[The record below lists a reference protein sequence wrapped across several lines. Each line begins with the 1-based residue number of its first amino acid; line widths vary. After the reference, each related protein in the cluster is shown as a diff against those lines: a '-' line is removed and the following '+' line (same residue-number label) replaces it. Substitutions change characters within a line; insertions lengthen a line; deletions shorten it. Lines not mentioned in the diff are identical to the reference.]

1 MKVHIFAS
9 DLLPLP
15 GLPTSGGGLRSWQL
29 IEGLRAHGLEVS
41 YSMPRK
47 VFLGSMFAEAIPPEE
62 RERGW
67 DESNQE
73 ALLERFDPEV
83 ALWCNAPTL
92 QVRPDWPGRARF
104 LADLHGPIN
113 MESVFVT
120 KRTLEDTTRELTG
133 ALARYDG
140 FSCVSGRQRYYWTGL
155 LAAAGILIDEVP
167 FAVTPLSVEVERDP
181 GERGVPDELRLIYA
195 GGFYPWQNCM
205 EVLVAIG
212 EELDRAGTG
221 RLDLFG
227 GVHEFSDSP
236 EFQELFARLRTFDR
250 VHLHGFVARDEL
262 AAYYRRASAA
272 VDLMHRNIE
281 RELAVTTRTAEYLA
295 QGIPPLYNNYN
306 ILSDLVRRHEAG
318 WCLDPDDLEGVR
330 RLVRHLLVHHAEEIP
345 RRSANAARIYTEELT
360 VPATT
365 AALAE
370 VCRELG
376 SEVRSG
382 GIRRFQAPTALRTA
396 KPFHKRFYYAWQAL
410 SGKRVRIE
418 RK

>member
-167 FAVTPLSVEVERDP
+167 FAVTPLSVEVERD
-181 GERGVPDELRLIYA
+181 R
-195 GGFYPWQNCM
+195 
-205 EVLVAIG
+205 
-212 EELDRAGTG
+212 
-221 RLDLFG
+221 
-227 GVHEFSDSP
+227 
-236 EFQELFARLRTFDR
+236 
-250 VHLHGFVARDEL
+250 
-262 AAYYRRASAA
+262 
-272 VDLMHRNIE
+272 
-281 RELAVTTRTAEYLA
+281 
-295 QGIPPLYNNYN
+295 
-306 ILSDLVRRHEAG
+306 
-318 WCLDPDDLEGVR
+318 
-330 RLVRHLLVHHAEEIP
+330 
-345 RRSANAARIYTEELT
+345 
-360 VPATT
+360 
-365 AALAE
+365 
-370 VCRELG
+370 G
-376 SEVRSG
+376 SEG
-382 GIRRFQAPTALRTA
+382 CPTSCA
-396 KPFHKRFYYAWQAL
+396 
-410 SGKRVRIE
+410 
-418 RK
+418 

>member
-1 MKVHIFAS
+1 MKVHVFAS

-29 IEGLRAHGLEVS
+29 IEGLRAHGLEVT

-47 VFLGSMFAEAIPPEE
+47 VYLGSMFAEAIPPEE
-62 RERGW
+62 RERAW

-73 ALLERFDPEV
+73 DLLERFDPEV

-140 FSCVSGRQRYYWTGL
+140 FSCVSGRQRFYWAGL

-167 FAVTPLSVEVERDP
+167 FAVTPLSVQVDREP
-181 GERGVPDELRLIYA
+181 GERPVPDELRLIYA

-295 QGIPPLYNNYN
+295 QGIPPLYNHYN

-318 WCLDPDDLEGVR
+318 WCLDPEDLEGVR
-330 RLVRHLLVHHAEEIP
+330 RLVRHLLDHHAEEIP
-345 RRSANAARIYTEELT
+345 RRSANAARIYAEELT

-365 AALAE
+365 ADLAE
-370 VCRELG
+370 ACRSLG
-376 SEVRSG
+376 ADARAGRPRRHRIPAPVR
-382 GIRRFQAPTALRTA
+382 TE

-410 SGKRVRIE
+410 RGRRLRVVRE
-418 RK
+418 